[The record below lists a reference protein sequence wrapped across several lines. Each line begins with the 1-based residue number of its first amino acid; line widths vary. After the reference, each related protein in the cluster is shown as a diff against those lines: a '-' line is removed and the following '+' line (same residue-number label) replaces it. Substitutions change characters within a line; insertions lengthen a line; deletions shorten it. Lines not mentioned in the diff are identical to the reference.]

1 MFASACIV
9 MTEHQRCSLTKHW
22 NNAATLAPH
31 FFGLLCMQRILVF
44 RSVLPCR
51 LDRLG
56 LLRFGLP
63 PKI

>member
-1 MFASACIV
+1 LRRISLAC
-9 MTEHQRCSLTKHW
+9 
-22 NNAATLAPH
+22 
-31 FFGLLCMQRILVF
+31 LLLQRILVF